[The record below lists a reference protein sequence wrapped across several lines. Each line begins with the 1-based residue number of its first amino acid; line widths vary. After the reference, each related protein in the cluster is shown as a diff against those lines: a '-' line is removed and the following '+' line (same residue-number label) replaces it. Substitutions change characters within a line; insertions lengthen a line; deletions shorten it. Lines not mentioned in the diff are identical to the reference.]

1 MVREWDPRTAPSVEI
16 EAVLTTV
23 NAALA
28 ADLPDD
34 PLWRIDAFREYL
46 AVTMPGERRVCW
58 VAESAPGATQRGE
71 PLLGTANILLLGDI
85 GVLEVVVA
93 PAARRQGVGCELLS
107 AIANRA
113 YSEGFT
119 SLGVEVIGG

>member
-16 EAVLTTV
+16 EAVLTTL

-46 AVTMPGERRVCW
+46 AVTMPGERRVGW
-58 VAESAPGATQRGE
+58 IAESEPGTAQHGGS
-71 PLLGTANILLLGDI
+71 LLGFAHILLMPDLGVI
-85 GVLEVVVA
+85 EVVVE
-93 PAARRQGVGCELLS
+93 PGARRQG
-107 AIANRA
+107 A
-113 YSEGFT
+113 
-119 SLGVEVIGG
+119 

>member
-16 EAVLTTV
+16 EAVLTTL

-34 PLWRIDAFREYL
+34 PQWRIDAFREYL

-58 VAESAPGATQRGE
+58 VAESRPGATQRGE
-71 PLLGTANILLLGDI
+71 PFLGTANVLLVGDI
-85 GVLEVVVA
+85 GVLEIIVP
-93 PAARRQGVGCELLS
+93 PASRRHGV
-107 AIANRA
+107 
-113 YSEGFT
+113 
-119 SLGVEVIGG
+119 